1 VRPATSGLTNT
12 LRRRLN
18 REVVGFAAVGAIN
31 TVLDFGLFYALIS
44 LGPLKAN
51 VISTLAATTSS
62 YLMNRYWTYRDRA
75 GGQAV
80 HREYLL
86 FFGFNLVGLGIQEAI
101 LGTAKYG
108 LGLHEGDSSLE
119 LLLFK
124 AFGVAVAMV
133 FRFWA
138 YRTFVFTSTPA
149 ERAELAEF
157 VTLADPVEAELL
169 ARLGDAESGPVTA
182 ARPAEVSTS
191 AAAG

>member
-1 VRPATSGLTNT
+1 LTTT
-12 LRRRLN
+12 LRRRLT
-18 REVVGFAAVGAIN
+18 REVVGFVVVGAVN

-51 VISTLAATTSS
+51 VISTLVATTSS
-62 YLMNRYWTYRDRA
+62 YLMNRYWTYRDRL
-75 GGQAV
+75 GSQAM

-101 LGTAKYG
+101 LGCAKYG
-108 LGLHEGDSSLE
+108 LGMHEGESSLS
-119 LLLFK
+119 LLAFK
-124 AFGVAVAMV
+124 ALGVGVAMV

-149 ERAELAEF
+149 ERAELTEF

-169 ARLGDAESGPVTA
+169 ARLGTDPVEATGPATGV
-182 ARPAEVSTS
+182 RPGELSTS
-191 AAAG
+191 GSAG